1 MEVFG
6 LAGWSG
12 SGKTTLIKRLIPVLI
27 SRGISVSTIK
37 HAHHSFDIDEPGKDS
52 FEHRLAG
59 ADEVLI
65 SSKNRW
71 AIIHENKGFMEP
83 ELSDLLRK
91 LSPVNLV
98 LVEGFKNTKF
108 KKLEIYRDANKKPL
122 LHKNDTNICA
132 VASDIGLTNI
142 EVPVFDLDDIKTISE
157 FIMQN
162 TGLLETL

>member
-12 SGKTTLIKRLIPVLI
+12 SGKTTLIKRLIPALTN
-27 SRGISVSTIK
+27 RGISVSTVK

-59 ADEVLI
+59 AGEVLI

-71 AIIHENKGFMEP
+71 AIIHENKGFIEP

-91 LSPVNLV
+91 LSPVNIV
-98 LVEGFKNTKF
+98 LIEGFKNTKF
-108 KKLEIYRDANKKPL
+108 KKLEIYREANKKPL
-122 LHKNDTNICA
+122 LQKNDPNICA
-132 VASDIGLTNI
+132 VASDISLCNI

>member
-1 MEVFG
+1 MTKDINYSIEEIGRTSKIILSLNSSSKIFIFNG
-6 LAGWSG
+6 EMG
-12 SGKTTLIKRLIPVLI
+12 SGKTTLIKRLIPFLTD
-27 SRGISVSTIK
+27 RGISVSTIK

-83 ELSDLLRK
+83 GLSDLLSK

-108 KKLEIYRDANKKPL
+108 K
-122 LHKNDTNICA
+122 T
-132 VASDIGLTNI
+132 
-142 EVPVFDLDDIKTISE
+142 
-157 FIMQN
+157 
-162 TGLLETL
+162 

>member
-12 SGKTTLIKRLIPVLI
+12 SGKTTLIKRLIPVLTD
-27 SRGISVSTIK
+27 RGISVSTIK

-59 ADEVLI
+59 AEEVLI
-65 SSKNRW
+65 SSENRW

-83 ELSDLLRK
+83 ELSDLLSK

-98 LVEGFKNTKF
+98 LVEGFKNLKF
-108 KKLEIYRDANKKPL
+108 QKLEIYREANKKPL
-122 LHKNDTNICA
+122 LQKNDTNICA
-132 VASDIGLTNI
+132 VVSDIGLTNI
-142 EVPVFDLDDIKTISE
+142 EVPVFGLDDIKTISE